1 MAYPGRDNTVVL
13 ATIPSTGRRLDGVGP
28 VVPIPSGADAAPERI
43 DYHEKYE
50 GARAAR
56 RKLQVAMGN
65 LSYSVGGLLWT
76 QHVEEW
82 LSYHHQQGCMPITL
96 AAQGTNVYGASVPYG
111 KGIVML
117 FHGFAVCPNTLLE
130 LGEAIAA
137 KGYMVHIP
145 LLPGHGRY
153 PTEIQGVTITDDVS
167 DLPHSSYLGAYTQEY
182 FAFVER
188 MNAVMAGYKAEYP
201 GLEYHVGGLSLGATL
216 AHRATVVEPALY
228 GRSLIIS
235 PFWELADSSIGGAF
249 FQLVSLVPD
258 NIRGVN
264 GSDPV
269 DMSRALSG
277 WDDVHPDNYE
287 RCEKE
292 RQQGWSGF
300 CKFEVGHVTAALE
313 MGNATVDEPLPTQTQ
328 LVGVL
333 GDPFVSFQTMLDKA
347 PAGKACFYSN
357 GAGHSLPVDELS
369 YPWTPKWWQKSFVA
383 HAANY
388 FADGTQF
395 PSFAESVHGVSY
407 PLCSLVEP
415 VAATTTIYVTSSDED
430 NKKAYFVGA
439 VGVIL
444 GLIGCVLG
452 IVTLMKT
459 SKQGYQQPSPSKP
472 PVGSATV

>member
-1 MAYPGRDNTVVL
+1 
-13 ATIPSTGRRLDGVGP
+13 
-28 VVPIPSGADAAPERI
+28 VVPFPSGADAAPGRFVAHVK
-43 DYHEKYE
+43 DA

-65 LSYSVGGLLWT
+65 LSFSAGGLLWT

-82 LSYHHQQGCMPITL
+82 LSHHHQKGCMPITL

-167 DLPHSSYLGAYTQEY
+167 DLPHASYLGANTQEY
-182 FAFVER
+182 FALVER

-235 PFWELADSSIGGAF
+235 PFWELANSSVGGTF
-249 FQLVSLVPD
+249 SQLVSLVPD

-292 RQQGWSGF
+292 RQQGWSGY

-328 LVGVL
+328 LVGVF
-333 GDPFVSFQTMLDKA
+333 GDPFVSFETMLDKA
-347 PAGKACFYSN
+347 PVGKACFYSN

-395 PSFAESVHGVSY
+395 PFFSESGVSY

-415 VAATTTIYVTSSDED
+415 DAATTTNLQTTISNLQATISNLQATVSTSSDED

-459 SKQGYQQPSPSKP
+459 SKQGYQQPGGTSKP